1 MFFHQLK
8 AKYGGTFVF
17 TVTAAAG
24 EDEAV
29 EQLVRSISP
38 TAKRTYH
45 IAGTQKFEMP
55 KQGVKISEVF
65 RAMEQAKG
73 SLNIVAWGLVDT
85 TLEDVFI
92 KVAKESEKCP
102 D

>member
-1 MFFHQLK
+1 MFM
-8 AKYGGTFVF
+8 
-17 TVTAAAG
+17 VTAAAG

-55 KQGVKISEVF
+55 KHGVKISEVF
-65 RAMEQAKG
+65 RAMEQEKG

>member
-1 MFFHQLK
+1 MYVRFSQLK

-29 EQLVRSISP
+29 ERLVRYICP
-38 TAKRTYH
+38 AAKRTYH
-45 IAGTQKFEMP
+45 IAGTQKFEML
-55 KQGVKISEVF
+55 KQGVKIAEVF
-65 RAMEQAKG
+65 RAMEQAKR
-73 SLNIVAWGLVDT
+73 SLNIAAWGLVDT

-92 KVAKESEKCP
+92 KVAC
-102 D
+102 

>member
-1 MFFHQLK
+1 MFLHQLK

-55 KQGVKISEVF
+55 KHGVKISEVF

>member
-1 MFFHQLK
+1 
-8 AKYGGTFVF
+8 
-17 TVTAAAG
+17 
-24 EDEAV
+24 
-29 EQLVRSISP
+29 
-38 TAKRTYH
+38 
-45 IAGTQKFEMP
+45 MP
-55 KQGVKISEVF
+55 KHGVKISEVF

>member
-1 MFFHQLK
+1 MYVRFSQLK

-29 EQLVRSISP
+29 ERLVRSISP
-38 TAKRTYH
+38 AAKRTYH
-45 IAGTQKFEMP
+45 IAGTQKFELP
-55 KQGVKISEVF
+55 KQGVRIAEVF
-65 RAMEQAKG
+65 RAVEQAKR
-73 SLNIVAWGLVDT
+73 SLNIAAWGLVDT

-92 KVAKESEKCP
+92 KVDC
-102 D
+102 